1 MASICIPGVGT
12 VVGGAILGAGL
23 DAAIQYGDNGKVD
36 VKQVMISGVVGAI
49 SSVIPVAGAKVG
61 AKVLIATSS
70 RVLSVSAKIGT
81 EIIVNS
87 ALAASSSFVSDK
99 WTKPEMSNE

>member
-36 VKQVMISGVVGAI
+36 VKQV
-49 SSVIPVAGAKVG
+49 
-61 AKVLIATSS
+61 
-70 RVLSVSAKIGT
+70 RDW
-81 EIIVNS
+81 NS
-87 ALAASSSFVSDK
+87 TCQRIK
-99 WTKPEMSNE
+99 EP

>member
-36 VKQVMISGVVGAI
+36 VKQVMISGVVGLFQ
-49 SSVIPVAGAKVG
+49 
-61 AKVLIATSS
+61 VLF
-70 RVLSVSAKIGT
+70 RLQEQK
-81 EIIVNS
+81 
-87 ALAASSSFVSDK
+87 
-99 WTKPEMSNE
+99 